1 MSTTTLP
8 TVRFTVRSVMD
19 FAGGSGVS
27 LYVPAAPREDAAAS
41 PAACTAGDSGADL
54 DASAGGGGVSLGAAS
69 APRWGVASATVGTT
83 IGAVGAQACRGPR
96 VRTPA
101 ARSPRRVSWI
111 FIRSPLWAGERVRPP
126 SCVLLVHYRRW
137 VPAES

>member
-27 LYVPAAPREDAAAS
+27 LYVPAATREDAAAS

-54 DASAGGGGVSLGAAS
+54 AASAGGGRGSLGAAP
-69 APRWGVASATVGTT
+69 APRRGVAPAAVGTT
-83 IGAVGAQACRGPR
+83 IG
-96 VRTPA
+96 PA
-101 ARSPRRVSWI
+101 RAPARRR
-111 FIRSPLWAGERVRPP
+111 PTHKA
-126 SCVLLVHYRRW
+126 
-137 VPAES
+137 

>member
-19 FAGGSGVS
+19 VAGGSGVS
-27 LYVPAAPREDAAAS
+27 LYVPAATREDAAAS

-69 APRWGVASATVGTT
+69 APRRGVASATVGAT
-83 IGAVGAQACRGPR
+83 IGAVGAQGCRGPR
-96 VRTPA
+96 IRTPA
-101 ARSPRRVSWI
+101 ARAARLVGWVV
-111 FIRSPLWAGERVRPP
+111 VRPP
-126 SCVLLVHYRRW
+126 LWDGDR
-137 VPAES
+137 

>member
-27 LYVPAAPREDAAAS
+27 LYVPAATREDAAAS

-69 APRWGVASATVGTT
+69 APRRGVASATGGTT
-83 IGAVGAQACRGPR
+83 IGSGGAQGRTGSR
-96 VRTPA
+96 IRTPA
-101 ARSPRRVSWI
+101 ARTPRLGSWD
-111 FIRSPLWAGERVRPP
+111 FLWSPLLAGGGGRPP
-126 SCVLLVHYRRW
+126 
-137 VPAES
+137 

>member
-27 LYVPAAPREDAAAS
+27 LYVPAATREDAAAS

-54 DASAGGGGVSLGAAS
+54 GASAGGGGGSLGAAC
-69 APRWGVASATVGTT
+69 APRRGVAAATRGTTVG
-83 IGAVGAQACRGPR
+83 AVRAQAARGPTIS
-96 VRTPA
+96 TPA
-101 ARSPRRVSWI
+101 AGTPTLVGW
-111 FIRSPLWAGERVRPP
+111 
-126 SCVLLVHYRRW
+126 LL
-137 VPAES
+137 

>member
-27 LYVPAAPREDAAAS
+27 LYVPAATREDAAAS

-54 DASAGGGGVSLGAAS
+54 AASAGGGGVSLGAAS
-69 APRWGVASATVGTT
+69 APRRGVASATVGTT
-83 IGAVGAQACRGPR
+83 IGSVGGQACRGAR
-96 VRTPA
+96 IRTPA
-101 ARSPRRVSWI
+101 AGTPRMVTWI
-111 FIRSPLWAGERVRPP
+111 FISFPLLAGEGGWHPL
-126 SCVLLVHYRRW
+126 C
-137 VPAES
+137 

>member
-27 LYVPAAPREDAAAS
+27 LYVPAATREDAAAS

-69 APRWGVASATVGTT
+69 APRRGVAAATVGTT
-83 IGAVGAQACRGPR
+83 IGAGGGAGRRGPR
-96 VRTPA
+96 ISTA
-101 ARSPRRVSWI
+101 GARAPRAQR
-111 FIRSPLWAGERVRPP
+111 
-126 SCVLLVHYRRW
+126 
-137 VPAES
+137 